1 MSEARESQREP
12 GASDTTGLDRKFL
25 IEEWKSTQ
33 KSAAQ
38 FDDLGLRV
46 RIFGI
51 GGVFLIAGYGVQAI
65 KHDKVLLSYR
75 VPWLLWNI
83 PLQSSALIVLMSL
96 VLLMAVYF
104 IDLGYYSAMLLGA
117 VIYAQQLEWI
127 LRNGKQIIDE
137 DGLTRIDNMPF
148 PTEREPMIRLPNS
161 NTHIYGKTCY
171 ISYYTS
177 VVSAGLR
184 RNLALAYFVAAAVL
198 LEAFLVLNFRP
209 RPTLPAI
216 GAIVLLLILWLKFIR
231 REPSLSSHGQPAT
244 KPL

>member
-1 MSEARESQREP
+1 MSEGRESQREP
-12 GASDTTGLDRKFL
+12 GASETAGPDREFL

-33 KSAAQ
+33 KAAEQ
-38 FDDLGLRV
+38 FNDLGLRV
-46 RIFGI
+46 RVFGI

-65 KHDKVLLSYR
+65 KHDKVLLSCR
-75 VPWLLWNI
+75 VPWLSWNI
-83 PLQSSALIVLMSL
+83 PLQSSALMVLMSL
-96 VLLMAVYF
+96 VLLAAVYF
-104 IDLGYYSAMLLGA
+104 IDLGYYSAMLLAA

-127 LRNGKQIIDE
+127 LRNGKEIIDE
-137 DGLTRIDNMPF
+137 GGLARIDNMPF
-148 PTEREPMIRLPNS
+148 PTERDLMKRLPNS

-177 VVSAGLR
+177 VVSTGLR
-184 RNLALAYFVAAAVL
+184 SNLAFAYFVAAGVL

-231 REPSLSSHGQPAT
+231 GEPSLSSRGQPAT